1 VNEIARSEG
10 SAHQPAHAH
19 WLQFFLALFALSAA
33 WIGGFCVVTA
43 SRVFASMYHSLGL
56 GADFPLPTAVTFDA
70 SRNHIP
76 WAFAVLA
83 TVLLVYLLVRASRYL
98 IVACAAI
105 STLGMIAVSFAALSL
120 AIPNYSLCAG
130 VVLWPDWPDW
140 NTATSRATNVVSPS
154 SPHPDAR
161 QKSRIHD
168 CTVDP
173 D

>member
-1 VNEIARSEG
+1 MNEIAPSEG
-10 SAHQPAHAH
+10 SVHQPFHAH

-43 SRVFASMYHSLGL
+43 ARVFASMYHSLGL
-56 GADFPLPTAVTFDA
+56 GADLPLPTAVTFDA

-76 WAFAVLA
+76 WAFALLA
-83 TVLLVYLLVRASRYL
+83 TVLLVYLLVRARRYL

-120 AIPNYSLCAG
+120 AIPNYNLCAD

-140 NTATSRATNVVSPS
+140 NTGTSLATNVVAPS
-154 SPHPDAR
+154 SPRPDAR
-161 QKSRIHD
+161 RAQTPPGPCR
-168 CTVDP
+168 
-173 D
+173 